1 MNSRLSKYLYEQ
13 DEEVDIDE
21 YLSDLTEAIFDL
33 IDTLDDDQLNDEQ
46 KDIISDIMELT
57 DDDDGEYIDEESMD
71 EARKEKVVRGGKKTK
86 RLKRKKGYKIVDGR
100 YVKMSASEKRSRSKA
115 AKKGARK
122 RKSQRSSITRKRK
135 KSMKRRS

>member
-1 MNSRLSKYLYEQ
+1 MNELYEKYLNEQ
-13 DEEVDIDE
+13 DEDVSVDE

-33 IDTLDDDQLNDEQ
+33 IDTLDDDQLSDNQ
-46 KDIISDIMELT
+46 KDIISDILELT
-57 DDDDGEYIDEESMD
+57 DEDGDYIDEELD
-71 EARKEKVVRGGKKTK
+71 EARKEKVIRGGKKTK
-86 RLKRKKGYKIVDGR
+86 RLKRKKGYKVINGK
-100 YVKMSASEKRSRSKA
+100 YVKMSSSEKRTRSRA